1 MKYFLQNKTGDEV
14 DRIVARLNKLMDG
27 DISGQMRNKGV
38 DYKLNYG
45 ASVLWLKNLA
55 NEYQGDNDL
64 AERLWLREIRE
75 TMIIATLVA
84 RPDKDFIK
92 KIDFWMKGL
101 VSDELAE
108 QIGVNLLWRMGNI
121 IDYSFSILKEE
132 NERQHAAIWISLAV
146 FMQRG
151 GVLKKEEVLDFI
163 RILKQ
168 DLYDSRLAQRAK
180 GRFLRQL
187 CRRDKYRI
195 PEIEKLLVE
204 LSAYEKLSWLIQDVS
219 TEIIYLKNS

>member
-1 MKYFLQNKTGDEV
+1 MEYFLQNETGDEV

-27 DISGQMRNKGV
+27 DVSGQMKDKGV

-55 NEYQGDNDL
+55 REYEGDNRL

-75 TMIIATLVA
+75 TMIIAT
-84 RPDKDFIK
+84 
-92 KIDFWMKGL
+92 WMNGI

-108 QIGVNLLWRMGNI
+108 QIGMNLLWRIENVK
-121 IDYSFSILKEE
+121 DFSFRVLKNEK
-132 NERQHAAIWISLAV
+132 ERQRAAVWIGLTV

-151 GVLKKEEVLDFI
+151 EFLSKEDVAGFLL
-163 RILKQ
+163 ILKN
-168 DLYDSRLAQRAK
+168 DIFDSRLSQRAK

-187 CRRDKYRI
+187 CRKDKRWISEVEDLLRD
-195 PEIEKLLVE
+195 
-204 LSAYEKLSWLIQDVS
+204 LSVNGNMSWLLEDVY
-219 TEIIYLKNS
+219 TEITYLKS

>member
-1 MKYFLQNKTGDEV
+1 MEYFLQSKTGDEV

-27 DISGQMRNKGV
+27 DVSSQMKCKGV
-38 DYKLNYG
+38 DYKMNYG

-55 NEYQGDNDL
+55 VEYAGDNVL

-84 RPDKDFIK
+84 NPDDAFMSVL
-92 KIDFWMKGL
+92 DFWMTGI

-108 QIGVNLLWRMGNI
+108 QLGSNI
-121 IDYSFSILKEE
+121 IWRLPDINNFSLHVLK
-132 NERQHAAIWISLAV
+132 NQNDRQRAAVWIGLSV

-151 GVLKKEEVLDFI
+151 SSLMSEDVLQYLRII
-163 RILKQ
+163 RE
-168 DLYDSRLAQRAK
+168 DTYDSILSQRAK

-187 CRRDKYRI
+187 CRRDNSRI
-195 PEIEKLLVE
+195 PEVEELLCKLSVH
-204 LSAYEKLSWLIQDVS
+204 SNLSWLIQDVK
-219 TEIIYLKNS
+219 TELSFLKGL